1 MAKKTRKKTSQKTYE
16 SRPGKPGDLL
26 KRSYYMRECIAAAFK
41 QFNRGDVL
49 LPTNS
54 AELLWMALKELPEV
68 RDRAMDLVCEIDVK
82 GLKTDAEK
90 DAQVFKA
97 AAQLKD
103 CLDDAIWK
111 SKVNAYLNTLNSKER
126 YDLVLEAEQKASRT
140 KKTKKSL
147 RQK

>member
-1 MAKKTRKKTSQKTYE
+1 
-16 SRPGKPGDLL
+16 
-26 KRSYYMRECIAAAFK
+26 MRECIAAAFK

-49 LPTNS
+49 LTANG

-68 RDRAMDLVCEIDVK
+68 RDKAIDLACEIDVK
-82 GLKTDAEK
+82 DLKTDTEQDAE
-90 DAQVFKA
+90 VFKA

-111 SKVNAYLNTLNSKER
+111 SKVNAYLNTLSSKER
-126 YDLVLEAEQKASRT
+126 YDLVLEAEQKAPRT